1 MYKSYYGFK
10 EKPFNLTPDPDYLFM
25 SRGHEEAYTH
35 LEYAITENKGFVVIT
50 GEIGSGKTT
59 LINFLLRKLGRN
71 IQVAVVNHTLVQPK
85 QFLKMICHEF
95 EIPVDGMDKSE
106 MLNVFQEFLLKQFAE
121 RKRIALIIDESQN
134 LPDKTIE
141 EIRLLSNLESE
152 KQHLLQI
159 LLLGQPDLKQKL
171 QRKSLEQFIQR
182 VTVYW
187 HLNGLEKDEVDQ
199 YIRHRLRVAG
209 SEKFDIFDQGAI
221 DAIYKRSRGIP
232 RLVNILCDAA
242 LVHGYADELKTIDK
256 KVIDEVVKIRD
267 IGGVLTES
275 TESDK
280 KAKTPFIKEKRFG
293 QLDHRIKAMEKKIDL
308 LENAMANFNQALDI
322 FSSAKIKRDELVL
335 ELTKMLKRSM
345 ESQTNLIL
353 NIIELKHREK
363 GGNVIKHS
371 IKKDSQVTSISNPS
385 PNEPENDSNPI

>member
-95 EIPVDGMDKSE
+95 EIPVDGMDKAE
-106 MLNVFQEFLLKQFAE
+106 MLNVFQEFLLKQFAG

-187 HLNGLEKDEVDQ
+187 HLNGLDKDEVDQ
-199 YIRHRLRVAG
+199 YIRHRLWVAG
-209 SEKFDIFDQGAI
+209 TENLDIFDQQAI
-221 DAIYKRSRGIP
+221 EAIHKHSRGIP
-232 RLVNILCDAA
+232 RLINILCDSA
-242 LVHGYADELKTIDK
+242 LVYGYADELKTIDK
-256 KVIDEVVKIRD
+256 IVIDEVIKVRN
-267 IGGVLTES
+267 IGGVFAEGTGD
-275 TESDK
+275 DK
-280 KAKTPFIKEKRFG
+280 KAHSSFIRKEHFG
-293 QLDHRIKAMEKKIDL
+293 QLNQRIKAMEKKIYS
-308 LENAMANFNQALDI
+308 LENTLANLNKALDI
-322 FSSAKIKRDELVL
+322 SSSTKKKRDELVL
-335 ELTKMLKRSM
+335 ELTKMLKQSM

-353 NIIELKHREK
+353 EIIELKHREK
-363 GGNVIKHS
+363 GGDNKKHS
-371 IKKDSQVTSISNPS
+371 VKTSGRAASISNPS
-385 PNEPENDSNPI
+385 PDQPENNSKN